1 MKTVERTD
9 PKYPYQTD
17 TQTDALCEV
26 MDVLIRIDCGN
37 NEIIMLYT
45 LNILNFC
52 QLVLH
57 KPRMKK
63 KEKAV

>member
-1 MKTVERTD
+1 MKTVERID
-9 PKYPYQTD
+9 PKYPHQTD

-57 KPRMKK
+57 KTRMKK
-63 KEKAV
+63 KEIAV